1 MNAIIYTRVSTEEQ
15 SESGAGLNAQL
26 DACLSYAHQ
35 QGLAVAGMFEDAGIS
50 GTADIEKRTGLMRAI
65 DALGKG
71 DVLLVAKRDRLGRDV
86 VLVKMIERMVAKR
99 KASIHA
105 LNGATGDSPEAQFM
119 NGILDLSSAYE
130 VALIRARTKAA
141 LGAKKARNER
151 MGKLPFGFT
160 TDDGVHLVPCNEEQS
175 ILQRINTLR
184 QEGYSLRKVADAL
197 NHEGR
202 LNRQGKPWNHV
213 SLHTLCKDIDQ
224 RLAA

>member
-1 MNAIIYTRVSTEEQ
+1 MTAIIYTRVSTEEQ
-15 SESGAGLNAQL
+15 AESGAGLNAQF
-26 DACLSYAHQ
+26 DACAGFVKQ
-35 QGLAVAGMFEDAGIS
+35 QGWTVSGVYSDEGVS
-50 GTADIEKRTGLMRAI
+50 GTADVEKRAGLMRAI

-71 DVLLVAKRDRLGRDV
+71 DVLVVAKRDRLGRDV
-86 VLVKMIERMVAKR
+86 VLVKMIERLVAKR

-105 LNGATGDSPEAQFM
+105 LNGATGDSPEAHFM

-141 LGAKKARNER
+141 LQAKRARNER

-160 TDDGVHLVPCNEEQS
+160 TDDGVHLVPCAEEQS
-175 ILQRINTLR
+175 ILHRINTLR

-197 NHEGR
+197 NSEGR
-202 LNRQGKPWNHV
+202 FNRQGLPWNHV
-213 SLHTLCKDIDQ
+213 SLHTLCKDLDW